1 MRINHGSDGP
11 FEEIY
16 GYSRA
21 VRVGQHVAVAGTCAR
36 DDALVGDAYAQ
47 AADALGIIERALA
60 EVGAE
65 LADVVRTV
73 AYVTDIRDME
83 KVAAAHRAVFAD
95 VRPAATLVEV
105 SRLADPRYLV
115 EIQADAIVTD
125 AADSA

>member
-1 MRINHGSDGP
+1 MRIVRGSEGP
-11 FEEIY
+11 FEEMY

-21 VRVGQHVAVAGTCAR
+21 VRVDGHVTVAGTCAR
-36 DDALVGDAYAQ
+36 EEALDGDAYAQ
-47 AADALGIIERALA
+47 AADALHTIERALG

-73 AYVTDIRDME
+73 AYVTDIRDLE

-95 VRPAATLVEV
+95 IRPAATLVEV

-115 EIQADAIVTD
+115 EIQADAIVAG
-125 AADSA
+125 AAGSA

>member
-1 MRINHGSDGP
+1 MRINHGSGGP
-11 FEEIY
+11 FEDMY

-21 VRVGQHVAVAGTCAR
+21 VRVGSHVMVAGTCAR
-36 DDALVGDAYAQ
+36 DQALDGDAYAQ
-47 AADALGIIERALA
+47 AADALGTIERALA
-60 EVGAE
+60 EVGAA

-115 EIQADAIVTD
+115 EIQADAIVAD
-125 AADSA
+125 AAGSA